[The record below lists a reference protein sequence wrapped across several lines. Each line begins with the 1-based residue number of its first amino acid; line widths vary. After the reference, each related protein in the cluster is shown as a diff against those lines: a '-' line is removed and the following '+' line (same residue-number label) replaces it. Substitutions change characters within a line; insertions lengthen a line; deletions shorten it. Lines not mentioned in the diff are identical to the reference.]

1 MLEVKQIL
9 PAKAVRTESSAL
21 LDGGLGH
28 QAFALLLVP
37 GERAFDDGEG
47 GVSGAD
53 VFDFDAFAFEL
64 FVVGEEALE
73 DEQAVL
79 RKIAR
84 FDVVAELGI
93 VRRDGD
99 DFVVAGAGIDHG
111 HESDGAGLDER
122 ERLDRFLAENE
133 DVERIVVFGVGL
145 RDEAVVRGIENR
157 GVDDAIDFE
166 QTGGFVELVFY
177 VGAERDLDDGGE
189 VAGEFVAG

>member
-21 LDGGLGH
+21 LDGGFGH

-37 GERAFDDGEG
+37 GERALDDGER
-47 GVSGAD
+47 GVSWAD
-53 VFDFDAFAFEL
+53 VFDFDALAFEL

-73 DEQAVL
+73 DEQAML

-99 DFVVAGAGIDHG
+99 DFVVAGAGIDHR
-111 HESDGAGLDER
+111 HEADGASLDER
-122 ERLDRFLAENE
+122 ERLDGLLAKNE
-133 DVERIVVFGVGL
+133 DIERIVVFGVGL